1 MDPEWKVPHALKAK
15 VMLWSDV
22 SYHGMEEID
31 KMQCL
36 PDLERLLSL
45 SDQKHFSL
53 NTMRHDVHRAVL
65 CGGSALCSVL
75 EVQLPEPRR
84 GVLLEMYVHTV
95 GFCRESNFKKE
106 QTSALLSILRS
117 IHEANIGTPL
127 NNIEQC
133 STYCTD
139 LVLCHSVRRPPFSIN
154 LFSSEEVACILKY
167 IHNSYLRHYKLYK
180 YIFTPQVK
188 LDLSLTYSGTPDQDE
203 PPMEDSSDPAD
214 IENVLEKETEAA
226 ATTDSSPQTQEESI
240 EDPEAATADLKSE
253 LKALIEKEVRE
264 QMALVCGQ
272 LEQRMKGIAE
282 SPPHK
287 ANRTGA
293 KKQ

>member
-1 MDPEWKVPHALKAK
+1 MKDGSGMEGKKVPHALKAK

-36 PDLERLLSL
+36 PDLE
-45 SDQKHFSL
+45 
-53 NTMRHDVHRAVL
+53 
-65 CGGSALCSVL
+65 SALCSVL

-203 PPMEDSSDPAD
+203 PPMEDSSDPD